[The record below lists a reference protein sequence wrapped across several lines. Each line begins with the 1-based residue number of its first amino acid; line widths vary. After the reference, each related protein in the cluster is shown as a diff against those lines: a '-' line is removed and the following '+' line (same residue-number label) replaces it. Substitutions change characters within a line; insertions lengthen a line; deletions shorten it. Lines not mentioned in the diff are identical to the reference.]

1 MSSNQ
6 TPDAADAPLPELKM
20 RPPGNPKPERN
31 AEICRRYMDGES
43 AADIAKAFNIT
54 RGRVHAILRKA
65 IADQQAARGE
75 ES

>member
-6 TPDAADAPLPELKM
+6 TPDRADAPLPELKM
-20 RPPGNPKPERN
+20 RPRGNPKPERN

-43 AADIAKAFNIT
+43 TDDIAKAFSIS
-54 RGRVHAILRKA
+54 RSRVHAIIRKA

-75 ES
+75 E